1 MVRLVTA
8 TLYAVPASHPCAAI
22 ELALNLKGIP
32 FRRVDMIPVLHKPL
46 QRARFGSGT
55 VPGLILDGE
64 KHIGSRAIVRAL
76 EERVP
81 EPPLLPADPQ
91 ERKAVELAEEWGE
104 QVLQPLARRVIWAAL
119 VRAPSAIPSYSVDS
133 RLPIPA
139 PVARLSAPLVARA
152 ELRIHRASDENVR
165 ADLAHLDRHAER
177 VEGWIE
183 EGALGGEQ
191 PNAADLQIGSGLA
204 LMLTLGDIAAKLDG
218 RPAAELARRFFPDYP
233 GSTPAGVLPAEW
245 L

>member
-1 MVRLVTA
+1 
-8 TLYAVPASHPCAAI
+8 
-22 ELALNLKGIP
+22 
-32 FRRVDMIPVLHKPL
+32 VDMIPVLHKPL
-46 QRARFGSGT
+46 QRARFGAGT

-76 EERVP
+76 EQRVP
-81 EPPLLPADPQ
+81 EPPLLPADP
-91 ERKAVELAEEWGE
+91 EARKPVELAEEWGE

-139 PVARLSAPLVARA
+139 VLARLTAPLVARA

-177 VEGWIE
+177 VEAWIE
-183 EGALGGEQ
+183 QGALGGEQ
-191 PNAADLQIGSGLA
+191 PNAADLQVGSGLA

-218 RPAAELARRFFPDYP
+218 RPAAELARRLFPDYP

-245 L
+245 F

>member
-1 MVRLVTA
+1 VTA

-46 QRARFGSGT
+46 QRARFGVGT

-64 KHIGSRAIVRAL
+64 KHVGSRAIVRAL
-76 EERVP
+76 EQHVP
-81 EPPLLPADPQ
+81 EPRLLPAEAR

-104 QVLQPLARRVIWAAL
+104 EVLQPLSRRISWAAL
-119 VRAPSAIPSYSVDS
+119 VRAPSAIPSYSVDA

-139 PVARLSAPLVARA
+139 LVARLSAPLVARV
-152 ELRIHRASDENVR
+152 EIRIHHASDVNVR
-165 ADLAHLDRHAER
+165 ADLANLDRHVER
-177 VEGWIE
+177 VERWID
-183 EGALGGEQ
+183 EGVLGGEQ
-191 PNAADLQIGSGLA
+191 PNAADLQVGADLR
-204 LMLTLGDIAAKLDG
+204 LMLTLGDIAAKLDH
-218 RPAAELARRFFPDYP
+218 RPAAELARRWFPHYP
-233 GSTPAGVLPAEW
+233 GQTPAGVLPADW